1 MGDKLS
7 YCENSIFFLEKS
19 GRSLITGQSPFY
31 RTEPVDYKD
40 QDWFVNAVVRIKT
53 SLSPDELLK
62 EINSIEINA
71 GRVRNNVRFGPRTL
85 DMDILFYDDLILN
98 SSCLTLP
105 HPRMHKRRFVLQP
118 LCDIEPDILHPVF
131 KTDVKNLL
139 KKLDGEQ
146 EIVLYS

>member
-1 MGDKLS
+1 MGDKLL
-7 YCENSIFFLEKS
+7 YCKNSIILLEKS
-19 GRSLITGQSPFY
+19 GRSLITAQSLFY

-62 EINSIEINA
+62 EINSIEIDA

-118 LCDIEPDILHPVF
+118 LCDIKSDILHPVF
-131 KTDVKNLL
+131 KIDVKNLL
-139 KKLDGEQ
+139 KKLDDEQ